1 MEKVYVLGSEAINV
15 NLFLSI
21 YLALMNK
28 MRFIPRCVDK
38 PGLSPMQPKVC
49 NEKMKRIGSV
59 EISAK
64 RQEGGL

>member
-1 MEKVYVLGSEAINV
+1 
-15 NLFLSI
+15 
-21 YLALMNK
+21 MNK
-28 MRFIPRCVDK
+28 MSFIPRCVDK